1 MFKTRRFYIGVIVSV
16 VFLVLF
22 FYKVD
27 FQELIQALQN
37 ANYLYVIL
45 GGVIYFV
52 AIYLRT
58 VRWRYILS
66 PLGEFS
72 IKKLYPVV
80 VVGYTANN
88 LMPVRLG
95 EFVRAYYLGEK
106 QKIGM
111 SATLATILIERVYDG
126 LALIFFVALSVPILI
141 ATGALVSV
149 AGTTAY
155 WLIIGVFTAVI
166 FVLAIV
172 VITVL
177 AITPRAMVIVMIP
190 LSILPERIRSKAL
203 GIVDL
208 FIYGLSCLKSPRR
221 HAWIFLFSIMVWALE
236 AFVYL
241 LIGLA
246 FHLEDLFNGTV
257 LIAAMMLMTASANLI
272 SSIPASQGG
281 IGPFEYVAA
290 TTLELV
296 GVATEIGRAY
306 VLALHLVVLIPVTLA
321 GLIYLWWDNFTLAQ
335 LVGRSGV
342 PNNKN
347 G

>member
-27 FQELIQALQN
+27 LQELIRALQN

-45 GGVIYFV
+45 GGIIYFV

-58 VRWRYILS
+58 VRWKYILA
-66 PLGEFS
+66 PLGKLS
-72 IKKLYPVV
+72 IKKLYPIV

-95 EFVRAYYLGEK
+95 EFVRAYYLNEK
-106 QKIGM
+106 QKIGK

-126 LALIFFVALSVPILI
+126 LALIFFVSLSVPILI
-141 ATGALVSV
+141 ATGTLVTL
-149 AGTTAY
+149 AGTTGY
-155 WLIIGVFTAVI
+155 WLVIGAFTAVI
-166 FVLAIV
+166 FLLAIV
-172 VITVL
+172 ILTVL
-177 AITPRAMVIVMIP
+177 AITPRAMVIVTIP
-190 LSILPERIRSKAL
+190 LSILPKRIRLKVL
-203 GIVDL
+203 KIVDL

-221 HAWIFLFSIMVWALE
+221 HVWIFIFSIMVWALE

-246 FHLEDLFNGTV
+246 FHLDDLLSGTV

-281 IGPFEYVAA
+281 IGPFEYVSA

-296 GVATEIGRAY
+296 GVASEIGRAY

-321 GLIYLWWDNFTLAQ
+321 GLIYLWLDNFTLRQ
-335 LVGRSGV
+335 LISGSGASS
-342 PNNKN
+342 KQKE
-347 G
+347 